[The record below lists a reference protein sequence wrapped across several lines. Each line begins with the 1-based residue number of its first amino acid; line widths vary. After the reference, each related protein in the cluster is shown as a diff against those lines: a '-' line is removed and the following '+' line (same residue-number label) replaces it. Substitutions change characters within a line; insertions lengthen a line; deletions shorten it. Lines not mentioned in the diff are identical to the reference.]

1 MKRFLLVSALFLL
14 SLPALHAQSL
24 VNTTWVFH
32 YPDDDLFRYFHFT
45 ADTLYWSNDN
55 ITYTEHSL
63 IAFAGSAMT
72 ISDLLGADMGCPVA
86 QVGNYDF
93 EIANDTLGFDLISD
107 PCMARGEVMD
117 EGYGVQAPS
126 GIGQSFG
133 AAGITVFPNP
143 STNGVFHLRIPAGAA
158 VYSTMRL
165 VSMDGRLI
173 AQQNLPIGAP
183 VDRDLL
189 VESPAV
195 GTYLLILSGADQTRT
210 AKLMVCTP

>member
-86 QVGNYDF
+86 QVGNYDV

-143 STNGVFHLRIPAGAA
+143 SDNGIFHLRIPASSA
-158 VYSTMRL
+158 VYNSVWL
-165 VSMDGRLI
+165 VSMDGRVI
-173 AQQNLPIGAP
+173 AQQKLPGSVP
-183 VDRDLL
+183 VDQDVVL
-189 VESPAV
+189 EAPAA
-195 GTYLLILSGADQTRT
+195 GTYLLTLSGADRTRT
-210 AKLMVCTP
+210 AKLVVRTP

>member
-1 MKRFLLVSALFLL
+1 
-14 SLPALHAQSL
+14 
-24 VNTTWVFH
+24 
-32 YPDDDLFRYFHFT
+32 
-45 ADTLYWSNDN
+45 
-55 ITYTEHSL
+55 
-63 IAFAGSAMT
+63 
-72 ISDLLGADMGCPVA
+72 
-86 QVGNYDF
+86 
-93 EIANDTLGFDLISD
+93 
-107 PCMARGEVMD
+107 MD
-117 EGYGVQAPS
+117 EGYGLQAPS
-126 GIGQSFG
+126 GIDQSFG

-195 GTYLLILSGADQTRT
+195 GTYLLILGGADQTRT
-210 AKLMVCTP
+210 AKLMVRTP

>member
-1 MKRFLLVSALFLL
+1 MKKLLLCSALLML
-14 SLPALHAQSL
+14 SFSTVRAQSL
-24 VNTTWVFH
+24 VNTTWAFY
-32 YPDDDLFRYFHFT
+32 YPGNTLFQYFRFT
-45 ADTLYWSNDN
+45 ADTLYFSSDN
-55 ITYTEHSL
+55 ATYTANSEVWF
-63 IAFAGSAMT
+63 IADTMT
-72 ISDLLGADMGCPVA
+72 VVDLQELPGGCLFTDT
-86 QVGNYDF
+86 GTYTF
-93 EIANDTLGFDLISD
+93 EIENDTLRFSPLSD
-107 PCMARGEVMD
+107 PCAVRYD
-117 EGYGVQAPS
+117 ALDTGYGLQAPN
-126 GIGQSFG
+126 GIDQSFG

-189 VESPAV
+189 VESPAL

-210 AKLMVCTP
+210 AKLMVCAP